1 MIVQMPLHPKWMGVL
16 GLLLPIPAALLAARL
31 ARPRGSRG
39 GDLSA

>member
-31 ARPRGSRG
+31 ARPRDR
-39 GDLSA
+39 DLPA